1 MSTPDRSLTGWLP
14 IARWLSAYRREDL
27 SADLVAGFVTSVLL
41 IPQGLAFALLAGL
54 PPHVGV
60 YASILPPLAYAVF
73 GTSRTLAV
81 GPVSVASIMVA
92 EALRGLPP
100 DADPV
105 AAGVVLALLCGA
117 VLLALGFAR
126 LGLLANFLSHPVLSG
141 FTSAAA
147 IIIILSQLPALV
159 GVRWPAEVTFG
170 EAGHVIVNAVRHINP
185 ATLAIGALCVALLL
199 VSAGPLE
206 RLLVLAGASATR
218 ARVLARTAPLVVV
231 AIATLLVGIMGLD
244 AGHGVAVVGEFS
256 HALPRFGVAWPAWN
270 VVVDLLPAATLIA
283 LVGYVESVSIAKTLA
298 NRRRETIAPNQEL
311 IALGAA
317 NLAAA
322 ASGAMP
328 VAGGFSRTLV
338 NYNAGARTQMASVIT
353 AVLVA
358 IAAWLFASQ
367 LHHVPKAALAA
378 IIIVAVAR
386 LIDVPAARA
395 AWKYDRADGL
405 VLLATAACVLVAG
418 LDVGLFA
425 GLVLS
430 LLVYIG
436 KASRPHIAELGRMPG
451 TEHFRNVK
459 RYDHLETW
467 PDLLLLRVDEHLS
480 FANTA
485 WLEETLMNRVA
496 GSARLG
502 HLVLVCSGINGIDTS
517 GLETLTRLAH
527 SFREAGITLHLA
539 EVKGPVMDRLKR
551 SDLLTVMAPGRVF
564 ISAHEAVNALTA
576 RAAGTPGASG

>member
-1 MSTPDRSLTGWLP
+1 MSTPERHFPRWLP
-14 IARWLSAYRREDL
+14 IARWLSGYHREYFA
-27 SADLVAGFVTSVLL
+27 ADLVAGFVTAVLL

-54 PPHVGV
+54 PPHVGL
-60 YASILPPLAYAVF
+60 YASILPPLVYAVF

-92 EALRGLPP
+92 EALRGLPA

-105 AAGVVLALLCGA
+105 AAALVLALLCGA
-117 VLLALGFAR
+117 VLLALGVAR

-147 IIIILSQLPALV
+147 IIIILSQTPALL
-159 GVRWPAEVTFG
+159 GVRWPAELPFTQLG
-170 EAGHVIVNAVRHINP
+170 AVLAETVGAINP
-185 ATLAIGALCVALLL
+185 ATLAIGAMSVALLL
-199 VSAGPLE
+199 FSGRPLE
-206 RLLVLAGASATR
+206 RLLNLLGLTPAR

-231 AIATLLVGIMGLD
+231 AIATLLVAAMHLD
-244 AGHGVAVVGEFS
+244 TAHGVAVVG
-256 HALPRFGVAWPAWN
+256 ALSNAMPHLGIVWPAWT
-270 VVVDLLPAATLIA
+270 VIVELLPSATLIG
-283 LVGYVESVSIAKTLA
+283 LVGYVESISIAKTLA
-298 NRRRETIAPNQEL
+298 NRRRETIDANQEL

-328 VAGGFSRTLV
+328 VAGGLSRTVV
-338 NYNAGARTQMASVIT
+338 NFNAGARTQMASIIT

-358 IAAWLFASQ
+358 LAAWLFSPLLQ
-367 LHHVPKAALAA
+367 HVPKAALAA
-378 IIIVAVAR
+378 IIIVAVSR
-386 LIDVPAARA
+386 LVDVSAARS
-395 AWKYDRADGL
+395 AWKYDRGDGL
-405 VLLATAACVLVAG
+405 VLLATAAFVLVVG
-418 LDVGLFA
+418 LDVGLLA

-436 KASRPHIAELGRMPG
+436 RASRPHIAELGRMPG

-459 RYDHLETW
+459 RYDYLETW

-496 GSARLG
+496 GSPRLK
-502 HLVLVCSGINGIDTS
+502 HLILVASGINGIDTS
-517 GLETLTRLAH
+517 GLETLSRLAL
-527 SFREAGITLHLA
+527 SFKEAGITLHLA

-551 SDLLTVMAPGRVF
+551 SHLLAEMAPGRVF
-564 ISAHEAVNALTA
+564 ISAHEAVNALA
-576 RAAGTPGASG
+576 VRNAGESR

>member
-1 MSTPDRSLTGWLP
+1 MSAPERSFPRWLP
-14 IARWLSAYRREDL
+14 IARWLSGYHREYFV
-27 SADLVAGFVTSVLL
+27 ADLVAGFVTAVLL

-54 PPHVGV
+54 PPHVGL
-60 YASILPPLAYAVF
+60 YASILPPLVYALL

-105 AAGVVLALLCGA
+105 AAALVLALLCGA
-117 VLLALGFAR
+117 VLLALGIAR

-147 IIIILSQLPALV
+147 IIIILSQAPALL
-159 GVRWPAEVTFG
+159 GMRWPAELPFAQLGTAIS
-170 EAGHVIVNAVRHINP
+170 ESLRAINP
-185 ATLAIGALCVALLL
+185 ATLAVGALSVALLL
-199 VSAGPLE
+199 LSGRPLE
-206 RLLVLAGASATR
+206 RVLTLVGLTPSR

-231 AIATLLVGIMGLD
+231 AIATLLVAGMHLD
-244 AGHGVAVVGEFS
+244 ARQGVAVVG
-256 HALPRFGVAWPAWN
+256 ALSSAMPHMGFVWPAWT
-270 VVVDLLPAATLIA
+270 VVVELLPSATLIG
-283 LVGYVESVSIAKTLA
+283 LVGYVESISIAKTLA
-298 NRRRETIAPNQEL
+298 HRRRETIDPNQEL

-328 VAGGFSRTLV
+328 VAGGLSRTVV
-338 NYNAGARTQMASVIT
+338 NYNAGARTQMASIIT

-358 IAAWLFASQ
+358 LAAWLFSPLLQ
-367 LHHVPKAALAA
+367 HVPKAALAA
-378 IIIVAVAR
+378 IIIVAVSR
-386 LIDVPAARA
+386 LVDVAAARST
-395 AWKYDRADGL
+395 WKYDRGDGL
-405 VLLATAACVLVAG
+405 VLLATAAFVLVVG
-418 LDVGLFA
+418 LDVGLLA

-430 LLVYIG
+430 LLVFIG
-436 KASRPHIAELGRMPG
+436 RASRPHIAELGRMPG

-459 RYDHLETW
+459 RYHHLETW

-496 GSARLG
+496 ASPRLK
-502 HLVLVCSGINGIDTS
+502 HLILVASGINGIDTS
-517 GLETLTRLAH
+517 GLETLSRLAI

-551 SDLLTVMAPGRVF
+551 SHLLAEMAPGRVF
-564 ISAHEAVNALTA
+564 LSAHEAVAALTEA
-576 RAAGTPGASG
+576 EETRTS

>member
-1 MSTPDRSLTGWLP
+1 MSTPERSLSGWLP
-14 IARWLSAYRREDL
+14 IARWLSGYRRDDF
-27 SADLVAGFVTSVLL
+27 SADLVAGFVTAVLL

-60 YASILPPLAYAVF
+60 YASILPPIVYAVF
-73 GTSRTLAV
+73 GSSRTLAV

-105 AAGVVLALLCGA
+105 AAAVVLALLCGA
-117 VLLALGFAR
+117 ALLLLGVAR

-147 IIIILSQLPALV
+147 IIIILSQLPALL
-159 GVRWPAEVTFG
+159 GVRWPTEVTFG
-170 EAGHVIVNAVRHINP
+170 ETGVAIVEAVGRINP
-185 ATLAIGALCVALLL
+185 ATLAIGALSVALLL

-206 RLLVLAGASATR
+206 RLLVSIGVTSSR
-218 ARVLARTAPLVVV
+218 ARVLVRTAPLVVI
-231 AIATLLVGIMGLD
+231 AIATLLVGVLHLD
-244 AGHGVAVVGEFS
+244 GAHGVAVVGEFS
-256 HALPRFGVAWPAWN
+256 RSLPHIGMAWPAWE

-322 ASGAMP
+322 VSGGMP

-338 NYNAGARTQMASVIT
+338 NYNAGARTQMASIVT

-358 IAAWLFASQ
+358 VAAWLFAPLLQ
-367 LHHVPKAALAA
+367 HLPKAALAA
-378 IIIVAVAR
+378 IIVVAVAQ
-386 LIDVPAARA
+386 LIDVAAARA

-405 VLLATAACVLVAG
+405 VLLATVACVLVAG

-496 GSARLG
+496 GSARLN

-551 SDLLTVMAPGRVF
+551 SDLLAVMAPGQVF
-564 ISAHEAVNALTA
+564 ISAHEAVNALTCRVA
-576 RAAGTPGASG
+576 